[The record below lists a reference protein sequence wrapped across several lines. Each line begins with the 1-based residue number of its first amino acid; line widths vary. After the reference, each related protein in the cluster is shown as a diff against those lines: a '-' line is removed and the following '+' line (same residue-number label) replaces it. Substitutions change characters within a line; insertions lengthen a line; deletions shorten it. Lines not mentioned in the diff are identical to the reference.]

1 MWRNITYERFFPEKN
16 AESAKPNALNLA
28 DLLKKVAKYITFW
41 YCKDTYK
48 VEIAKLS

>member
-1 MWRNITYERFFPEKN
+1 MKDFSQKKMLNLQKQ
-16 AESAKPNALNLA
+16 NALNLA

-48 VEIAKLS
+48 VEIAKLF